1 MERAAAA
8 SSVPPPAA
16 DALQAAPP
24 LYGPLRLLIRS
35 LLSVFFRRVRV
46 TGEEHLP
53 ATGPLIL
60 VGNHPNSLLDPALL
74 LATVE
79 RPVAFAAKDALFRS
93 ALLRPILH
101 GVGAVPIRR
110 RVDVD
115 GAEAASAASAATASS
130 ATATPPV
137 DNQDAFA
144 AMATHLGGGGAIGIF
159 PEGCSHDEAQLLPL
173 KTGAARI
180 ALGALSAGSP
190 VQIVP
195 VGLNYLRAR
204 RFRSSVLVRFGPP
217 LRLDPAFLADAATDP
232 RAAARALTAQID
244 LGIRAL
250 TIQSDDWATL
260 RVLETVRRLYQPPGL
275 SLEARVEL
283 QRRFAAGYTRV
294 AEQPEVKR
302 LFAAVGRFR
311 ERLDALDL
319 SERDLQ
325 RRFDGGTI
333 VARFWRRTGPALLWL
348 PLALPGLLLHGP
360 AAIATGLL
368 AGRLTPRR
376 DVIATSSLFIGVA
389 LVLLTWAVL
398 AGLMVQHDGV
408 RALLWLPLLPLSGW
422 AGLRLMERYAD
433 ARELLASVWSF
444 LRFREE
450 ISALRR
456 ECRRLEAAV
465 VAAVVKNLPP
475 DLEPLFLQARLEQLG
490 DLPTGDADWDGRDGE
505 VAAAAMD
512 AAGVGHDQENEF
524 LGAFA
529 ELLAKEIE

>member
-1 MERAAAA
+1 MQSAAAG
-8 SSVPPPAA
+8 SSVPPPPAA
-16 DALQAAPP
+16 TRAAPP
-24 LYGPLRLLIRS
+24 LYGTLRLLVRS
-35 LLSVFFRRVRV
+35 LLAVFFRRVRV
-46 TGEEHLP
+46 TGDEHLP
-53 ATGPLIL
+53 ATGPVIL

-93 ALLRPILH
+93 ALLRPILR
-101 GVGAVPIRR
+101 GVGAEPIRR
-110 RVDVD
+110 RVDAD
-115 GAEAASAASAATASS
+115 GAEAAAAASEAAATA
-130 ATATPPV
+130 AQPV

-144 AMATHLGGGGAIGIF
+144 AMAAHLSGGGAIGIF

-180 ALGALSAGSP
+180 ALGALQAEAP

-217 LRLDPAFLADAATDP
+217 LRLDAALLASATADP
-232 RAAARALTAQID
+232 RAAARTLTAQID
-244 LGIRAL
+244 LSIRAL

-283 QRRFAAGYTRV
+283 QRRFAAGYARV

-302 LFAAVGRFR
+302 LFAAVARFR

-319 SERDLQ
+319 NERDLQ
-325 RRFDGGTI
+325 RRFDGATI

-389 LVLLTWAVL
+389 LLLLTWAAV
-398 AGLMVQHDGV
+398 AGLLVHRLGPT
-408 RALLWLPLLPLSGW
+408 ALLWLPLLPASGW

-433 ARELLASVWSF
+433 ARELLASVWSL
-444 LRFREE
+444 LRFRKE
-450 ISALRR
+450 IEALHR

-490 DLPTGDADWDGRDGE
+490 DLPTGDGDWDGRDSE
-505 VAAAAMD
+505 VAVAAMD
-512 AAGVGHDQENEF
+512 AAGVDSAHENEF